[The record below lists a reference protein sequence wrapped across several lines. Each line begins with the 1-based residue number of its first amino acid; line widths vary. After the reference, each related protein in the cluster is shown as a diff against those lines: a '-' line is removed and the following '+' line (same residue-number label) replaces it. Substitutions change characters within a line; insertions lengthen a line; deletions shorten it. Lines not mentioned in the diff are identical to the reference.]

1 MNRVLIPAY
10 EEIVTRVQ
18 NNKLWDFPGGVFP
31 AQQKE
36 LSNQQPIESIS
47 LPERLYIPLKQHIGV
62 EGQLIVAPG
71 EQVLKG
77 QPLTRS
83 ANPFS
88 VPVHAPTSG
97 AVVSIGPH
105 ISAHPSAL
113 PEQTLIIEPDN
124 LDKWTMLSPLQDYQ
138 SLPKVSV
145 LEAICNAGISGMGGA
160 GFPTHIKAAPKKDV
174 EFIIINGVECEP
186 YITADDR
193 LMREHAWQIRQG
205 IDVLCHLLSPKQ
217 VYIAIEDNKPEAI
230 EAMRVAC
237 QQSEQYKV
245 VPIATKYP
253 AGGEKQLIQVITN
266 REVPKQGLP
275 IDVGVIMHNVG
286 TCFAIADAIF
296 SGKPLIQRVVTITGK
311 AVETPKNVW
320 ALIGSPVAHL
330 LSSAGYVAHRQAQ
343 KHIIMGGPMM
353 GFTVA
358 SDQVPVV
365 KITNCLLLPTSD
377 EMAEPEAE
385 QPCIRC
391 SACADACPVSLL
403 PQQLFWHSKAK
414 ELDKA
419 QEYNLFDCI
428 ECGACAYVCPSEIP
442 LVHYYRVAKAEIR
455 VEQEEKQKSDK
466 ARERFESRAARLVRE
481 QEARDEKH
489 RKAAEARKSAMQNKG
504 NDAQDKIAAALARA
518 KAKKAEQAQATAN
531 NADVSADQGT
541 QPNATEPT
549 IAANAE
555 SAPQKSGASK
565 DDRVAAA
572 IARAKAKK
580 AQRSA
585 QSDADV
591 SSEHVAQPE
600 AAEDSAVNSA
610 ETAAHK
616 SGTSKDDRVAAAI
629 ARAKAKK
636 AQRLAPSNDNASDY
650 ASLEPSAAL
659 DTEPHTSKARPPQ
672 SQTSDAVIAD
682 KSKDERVAAAIAK
695 AKAKKAQK
703 SAESL
708 SSDTPNG
715 SDASLDA
722 LTAAS
727 DSASVSSLNKPNAQ
741 IQSNNSDMSKDER
754 VAAAIARAKAKKAL
768 KETQN
773 ASAKS
778 GSVSESVSIPPGES
792 AQQAVDE
799 APEQHDVQ
807 ELDPAAQKKARI
819 AAAVAKAKAKKIAK
833 DHPTGETAKLSDK
846 LDTPS
851 SKAQDAQQ
859 GQETPVTDAEQA
871 LDEKK
876 RRIAAAVAKAKAKK
890 AAQLKSSEE

>member
-97 AVVSIGPH
+97 TVVSIGPH

-330 LSSAGYVAHRQAQ
+330 FSSAGYVAHRQAQ

-585 QSDADV
+585 PSDADV

-600 AAEDSAVNSA
+600 AAEDSAINSA

-636 AQRLAPSNDNASDY
+636 AQRLAPSNDN

-703 SAESL
+703 SAENL

-768 KETQN
+768 RETQN

-807 ELDPAAQKKARI
+807 EFDPAAQKKARI

-871 LDEKK
+871 IDEKK